1 MLRITN
7 SRLAHGAT
15 AALLMLALAGPALA
29 GHDEDDWGDDSSR
42 RGYPVHRHGESCD
55 RDHDYDYDRG
65 QHGRGYGY
73 GGGQRGG
80 YYDDGGRYD
89 ERASYGCRPCG
100 RRFDS
105 RERFYRH
112 LSHEHHV
119 SPYWAP
125 RVLVHVG
132 WGWLF
137 RG

>member
-7 SRLAHGAT
+7 SRLARGAA
-15 AALLMLALAGPALA
+15 AALVMLALAGPVLA
-29 GHDEDDWGDDSSR
+29 SHDEDDWGDDSSR
-42 RGYPVHRHGESCD
+42 HSYPVHRHGESCD
-55 RDHDYDYDRG
+55 RDRDYDRG
-65 QHGRGYGY
+65 QHGYGY
-73 GGGQRGG
+73 GGGHHGG
-80 YYDDGGRYD
+80 YYDDGARYG
-89 ERASYGCRPCG
+89 ERANYGCRPCG

-112 LSHEHHV
+112 LTRQHHV
-119 SPYWAP
+119 SAYWAP